1 MDSVPRS
8 FRSSRMII
16 RLFSAS
22 VLLLAVL
29 AGQASAQTEEGK
41 SSPAS
46 GIEVVTAGT
55 TGERKSGYEKGRPR
69 LGGPTSVPSQLEED
83 DLVKKPA
90 VRFPSI
96 DKALQPWFDWK
107 KEINEKYNLQI
118 GLDYVSLYQGA
129 SDSLTGEDNA
139 ASGIFRLFGRWNLL
153 GRGTQNPG
161 SLVFKV
167 EHRHRIGTDITP
179 AELSTNIG
187 YLGQTGPLFTDV
199 GLILNDLNWRQAF
212 NNGQSGVIVGR
223 YDPNDFID
231 AMIYA
236 SPWTGFQNLAFLIN
250 TTIAIP
256 DASYGVG
263 ASTFIKDQWFVQGTV
278 NDANGT
284 IENLEFFE
292 DGSEFFSTAEVGWT
306 LSKENRYSKS
316 FHVTYWHVDERKTKA
331 IPESDGVTLG
341 AIWLFG
347 NEWLPFARVGW
358 SDGLAS
364 LMQKTITVGIAHLFN
379 SRSDVIGLGVNWGD
393 PGDNILREQYTTELF
408 YKYQL
413 SQNLAITPS
422 LQWLVHPALNPN
434 EDEIWIFGLRMRMS
448 L

>member
-1 MDSVPRS
+1 MDYAPRPS
-8 FRSSRMII
+8 GSLRWMI
-16 RLFSAS
+16 RLLSAS
-22 VLLLAVL
+22 VLLLTTLPGNAW
-29 AGQASAQTEEGK
+29 AQSEADT
-41 SSPAS
+41 PPTPS
-46 GIEVVTAGT
+46 GIEAVTAGT
-55 TGERKSGYEKGRPR
+55 TGEHKSGYKSDTPQ
-69 LGGPTSVPSQLEED
+69 LGGPSSVPSQLEED
-83 DLVKKPA
+83 DLVKQPA

-96 DKALQPWFDWK
+96 DRVLQPWFDWK

-118 GLDYVSLYQGA
+118 GVDYVSLYQGA
-129 SDSLTGEDNA
+129 SDSITGENNA
-139 ASGIFRLFGRWNLL
+139 ASGIFRMFGRWTPL

-212 NNGQSGVIVGR
+212 NNGKSGFIVGR

-236 SPWTGFQNLAFLIN
+236 SPWTGFQNLAIILN

-263 ASTFIKDQWFVQGTV
+263 ASTFIRDQWFVQGSV

-284 IENLEFFE
+284 IDNLEFFE

-306 LSKENRYSKS
+306 PAKEHRYSRNI
-316 FHVTYWHVDERKTKA
+316 HVTYWHVDERETKG
-331 IPESDGVTLG
+331 IPESDGITLG
-341 AIWLFG
+341 GIWYSG
-347 NEWLPFARVGW
+347 KNWMPFARLGW

-393 PGDNILREQYTTELF
+393 PGEDTLREQYTTELF
-408 YKYQL
+408 YKFQL
-413 SQNLAITPS
+413 SQNFAITPS
-422 LQWLVHPALNPN
+422 AQWLINPALNPN
-434 EDEIWIFGLRMRMS
+434 EDSLWIFGLRMRMS